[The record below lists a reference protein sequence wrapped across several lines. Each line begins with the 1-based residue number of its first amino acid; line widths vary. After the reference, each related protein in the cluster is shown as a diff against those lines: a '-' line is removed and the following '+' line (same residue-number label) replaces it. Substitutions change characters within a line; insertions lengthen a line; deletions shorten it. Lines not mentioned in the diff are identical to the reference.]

1 MKLKITGH
9 TKVVGIYGDPVGHSV
24 SPAMHNAAFEALGL
38 GLVYVPFRVVAEP
51 AGVLET
57 AVAAIKALSMLG
69 MNITIPHKERV
80 IRCLDE
86 VDEHAR
92 EVGAVNTVLNR
103 NGVLVGCNT
112 DGSGYMLSLREET
125 GLTPKGKRVLVIGAG
140 GAARAVLYSI
150 LASGSAEVFV
160 ANRTTDKA
168 ETLASEFGSRFK
180 KAAIKAI
187 ELDISLENLPERAV
201 VSDIVY
207 CPLETG
213 LLKKA
218 RVRGL
223 KTHNGLSMLVR
234 QGAITFELWTGRKA
248 PIEVMKKA
256 ALEALGGTFL

>member
-9 TKVVGIYGDPVGHSV
+9 TKVVGIYGDPVGHWV

-38 GLVYVPFRVVAEP
+38 GLVSVPFGVGAEP

-92 EVGAVNTVLNR
+92 EGGAVNTVLNR

-160 ANRTTDKA
+160 ANRTT
-168 ETLASEFGSRFK
+168 
-180 KAAIKAI
+180 
-187 ELDISLENLPERAV
+187 
-201 VSDIVY
+201 
-207 CPLETG
+207 
-213 LLKKA
+213 
-218 RVRGL
+218 
-223 KTHNGLSMLVR
+223 
-234 QGAITFELWTGRKA
+234 
-248 PIEVMKKA
+248 
-256 ALEALGGTFL
+256 

>member
-1 MKLKITGH
+1 MARKRKYRRKGQRL
-9 TKVVGIYGDPVGHSV
+9 SV
-24 SPAMHNAAFEALGL
+24 WE
-38 GLVYVPFRVVAEP
+38 E
-51 AGVLET
+51 
-57 AVAAIKALSMLG
+57 
-69 MNITIPHKERV
+69 
-80 IRCLDE
+80 LDWSLNP
-86 VDEHAR
+86 DTAR

-187 ELDISLENLPERAV
+187 ELDREIINEHSANIDLLVNTTSLGMTGKGELDISLENLPERAV